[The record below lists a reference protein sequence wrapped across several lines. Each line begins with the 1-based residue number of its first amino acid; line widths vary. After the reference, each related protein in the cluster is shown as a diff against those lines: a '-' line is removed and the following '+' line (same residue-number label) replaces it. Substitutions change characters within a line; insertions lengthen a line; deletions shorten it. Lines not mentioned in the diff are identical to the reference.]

1 VGPERLS
8 LFRRRIQIALDV
20 MTAIQFLHIGND
32 QMPSSFHGN
41 INSASIVLKR
51 DFTAQLID
59 CGLAKFVMN
68 RNGSQQ
74 EAAVFNSA
82 AGDIFSF
89 GVILAELL
97 TGKLQNHKDQCGAAF
112 NFGKKDGENN
122 RDCTGDYVMNL
133 DPALGYDTWALPKYV
148 KELAD
153 LANCCMRPKPEDRP
167 TGEAV
172 MEKLSAISS
181 YCCSRNGDSGC
192 LIPVGGSV
200 PQHFELKSQNKC
212 KFCRTFPPVSSQS
225 VCAVCMSA
233 EERRAQVAFCGDPRQ
248 VATTKAKRDASPPLS
263 TLYYCALGNE
273 KRIKRP

>member
-1 VGPERLS
+1 MGPERLS

-89 GVILAELL
+89 GVN
-97 TGKLQNHKDQCGAAF
+97 T
-112 NFGKKDGENN
+112 
-122 RDCTGDYVMNL
+122 
-133 DPALGYDTWALPKYV
+133 
-148 KELAD
+148 
-153 LANCCMRPKPEDRP
+153 
-167 TGEAV
+167 
-172 MEKLSAISS
+172 
-181 YCCSRNGDSGC
+181 
-192 LIPVGGSV
+192 
-200 PQHFELKSQNKC
+200 
-212 KFCRTFPPVSSQS
+212 CRTVD
-225 VCAVCMSA
+225 
-233 EERRAQVAFCGDPRQ
+233 G
-248 VATTKAKRDASPPLS
+248 KASKS
-263 TLYYCALGNE
+263 
-273 KRIKRP
+273 